1 VPIRYLVIAA
11 AVSMAGITYLDR
23 VCVSILAP
31 AIMKDLRLSP
41 LQMGYVFSAFTLAY
55 ACFEIP
61 TAWWADRTGSRR
73 VLTRIVTWWSGFTM
87 LTAAAL
93 NYPALL
99 AIRFLFGAGEAGA
112 WPCAARVFSRWIPL
126 EERGRAQGIFF
137 AGAHLAGGLTPAL
150 VVWIAAFLPWRLVFV
165 VFGFFGLAWAAFWHR
180 WFRDEP
186 REHQSVSS
194 SELHLIE
201 AMRGLPAQAHS
212 GSWRKI
218 WATRGLVPLCLQY
231 FANSYALYFFI
242 TWLPTY
248 LAKSRGLASGQLAF
262 FSGLPLMLSAAADVT
277 GGWTTDSLS
286 RRFGL
291 RLGRCGVGA
300 GAYLVAAGIMLAGTL
315 ATNSLLAGTLI
326 AIAGALSMF
335 TLAPSWAT
343 AIGLGGANAAL
354 LSATMNTAGQVGGVL
369 SPIVLAWVVD
379 RYGNWNLPLHIVS
392 ALYLVAFVCWLRIQ
406 PEPAAA
412 TSRDSVGDLAIQ
424 KPVT

>member
-1 VPIRYLVIAA
+1 MIGQTTAGSTISVRYLVIAA

-23 VCVSILAP
+23 VCISVLAP
-31 AIMKDLRLSP
+31 DIMKDLRLSTI
-41 LQMGYVFSAFTLAY
+41 QMGYVFSAFTLAY

-61 TAWWADRTGSRR
+61 TAWWADRMGSRR

-87 LTAAAL
+87 LTGAAFS
-93 NYPALL
+93 YPVLL
-99 AIRFLFGAGEAGA
+99 GVRFLFGVGEAGA
-112 WPCAARVFSRWIPL
+112 WPSAARVFSRWIPL

-150 VVWIAAFLPWRLVFV
+150 VAWVALFLPWRLAFV
-165 VFGFFGLAWAAFWHR
+165 AIGCAGLAWAVLWYW

-186 REHQSVSS
+186 REHPAVSPR
-194 SELHLIE
+194 ELHLIE
-201 AMRGLPAQAHS
+201 ATRGHGHTHG
-212 GSWRKI
+212 GSWRDV
-218 WATRGLVPLCLQY
+218 WATRGLAPLCLQY

-262 FSGLPLMLSAAADVT
+262 FSGLPLLLSAAADVL
-277 GGWTTDSLS
+277 GGVTTDSLS

-300 GAYLVAAGIMLAGTL
+300 GAYLLAAGIMVAGTL
-315 ATNSLLAGTLI
+315 AGNSILAGTFI

-343 AIGLGGANAAL
+343 AIGLGGPNAAV

-369 SPIVLAWVVD
+369 SPIVLAQVVD

-392 ALYLVAFVCWLRIQ
+392 VLYLIAFVCWLRIE
-406 PEPAAA
+406 PEQSAAA
-412 TSRDSVGDLAIQ
+412 AGVY
-424 KPVT
+424 